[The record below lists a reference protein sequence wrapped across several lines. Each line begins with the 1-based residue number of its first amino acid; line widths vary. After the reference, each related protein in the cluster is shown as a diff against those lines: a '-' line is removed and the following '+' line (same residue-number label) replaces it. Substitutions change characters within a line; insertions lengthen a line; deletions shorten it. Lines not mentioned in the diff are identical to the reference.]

1 MRPDGVWRRIRWGNV
16 ARLAALI
23 ALALV
28 VAAWPR
34 LGDDPPRLPP
44 AEAVPIAGGASEA
57 RVRDA
62 GGEGKRAR
70 SGERRGGEGERR
82 RAASDGSE
90 GERPRGGKRR
100 PRGGERPHTGKR
112 DGEGQRERGGERRG
126 GEGEPARG
134 GKRGGEGE
142 RARGGKRRREG
153 KRGSDGKRPRAGKL
167 PRVVAPMPPPRP
179 APVDP
184 VAVEFGVP

>member
-28 VAAWPR
+28 VAVWPK

-44 AEAVPIAGGASEA
+44 AEPVPIAGGGSEA
-57 RVRDA
+57 RA
-62 GGEGKRAR
+62 
-70 SGERRGGEGERR
+70 SG
-82 RAASDGSE
+82 A
-90 GERPRGGKRR
+90 
-100 PRGGERPHTGKR
+100 
-112 DGEGQRERGGERRG
+112 ERGRG
-126 GEGEPARG
+126 
-134 GKRGGEGE
+134 GE
-142 RARGGKRRREG
+142 RARGGERRREG
-153 KRGSDGKRPRAGKL
+153 KRGGERRRERARGGERETERRRTRAGEGKRARGGRRREGERWGKGTPPQAGKT
-167 PRVVAPMPPPRP
+167 PRVAVPLRTPPS